1 LKGLPQ
7 EIIPSDSKFGT
18 RLCIKN
24 DICEKGYLYM
34 PGDVPGSGSNK
45 YLTTGGIDSAE
56 KCAEFC
62 TKEDGCGSYEFS
74 PSELK
79 CNINTENEPTS
90 RKIYKDYQFCS
101 KEKTGKHA
109 SFIRYLPTDVR
120 KAMEAAAKK
129 AKAATA
135 GSKEPTT
142 TAAAEEDATDAA
154 ADKTSAKSADTAEDA
169 AANAAEEMEVAVSEA
184 KTSSSSETTEISTVL
199 ATESTNWTLSVF
211 IGTAVGFGL
220 GYLVASLDRT
230 FCRKR
235 PEYASLLGDA

>member
-1 LKGLPQ
+1 MGGCAAFHFNNRRECFLKGLPQ
-7 EIIPSDSKFGT
+7 QIIPSDSKFGT

-90 RKIYKDYQFCS
+90 RRIYKDYQFCS

-129 AKAATA
+129 AKGAKASSDT
-135 GSKEPTT
+135 GPTT
-142 TAAAEEDATDAA
+142 TAAAAKEENKAKETADDAA
-154 ADKTSAKSADTAEDA
+154 EAWLRGRASINGAPPGA
-169 AANAAEEMEVAVSEA
+169 AGGFAHAGDGVKDDLER
-184 KTSSSSETTEISTVL
+184 VL
-199 ATESTNWTLSVF
+199 FSGVF
-211 IGTAVGFGL
+211 TGMFGL
-220 GYLVASLDRT
+220 PGR
-230 FCRKR
+230 
-235 PEYASLLGDA
+235 